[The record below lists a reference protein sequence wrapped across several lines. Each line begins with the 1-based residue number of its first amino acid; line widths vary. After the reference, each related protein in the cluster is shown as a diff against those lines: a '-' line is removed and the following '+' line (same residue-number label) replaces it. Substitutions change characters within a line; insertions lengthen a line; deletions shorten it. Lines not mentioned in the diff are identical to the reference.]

1 VATTYDACTMIYIK
15 VLQIFK
21 KVEIVT
27 INEVMKAYISDI
39 CPFIQYFVI
48 ISIIIIIIIII
59 IIGIGYDSSN
69 FIHEKKA
76 VYFQYF

>member
-1 VATTYDACTMIYIK
+1 MIYIK

-59 IIGIGYDSSN
+59 GIGYDSSN